1 MRRVHVVSIDE
12 ASATQ
17 IITAL
22 FRRRLI
28 IGYICKANENE
39 QEREREKKRDALMG
53 KKCNLINSWEYRIYK
68 YIL

>member
-39 QEREREKKRDALMG
+39 QEREREKERCPYG
-53 KKCNLINSWEYRIYK
+53 KKMQPHKFMGVPNI
-68 YIL
+68 